1 MSMLLVYSLFM
12 IKEKSEDDYVDFKD
26 FSQVTKIDIPS
37 DYKKSLLPYICRSTI
52 FDIPIYKYIPF
63 MNDAYYYNE
72 SKPKQ
77 TSFNYSSYKNI
88 FFEEENLDIE
98 VIGNLVKN
106 KSNENTEKVK
116 MIQYNIKSPYNIT
129 ILSIKGTSN
138 KKDIFLDLQLY
149 IPSVFLNLLSTFSI
163 FSQETD
169 SYSFK
174 IVEYGLSIPYRL
186 FSKHSFIN
194 TYITDLLE
202 AYNNT
207 VRPYDNIVIVGHSLG
222 GGLSK
227 ILAKIKKKQF
237 ISLSGPGINAFHSN
251 WTKQGN
257 SENFDISMIDLVPD
271 MDLVPRVEVSGGTIY
286 KIICNQGSFKCHSK
300 AAPLWE
306 T

>member
-1 MSMLLVYSLFM
+1 MV
-12 IKEKSEDDYVDFKD
+12 
-26 FSQVTKIDIPS
+26 
-37 DYKKSLLPYICRSTI
+37 
-52 FDIPIYKYIPF
+52 
-63 MNDAYYYNE
+63 
-72 SKPKQ
+72 
-77 TSFNYSSYKNI
+77 
-88 FFEEENLDIE
+88 
-98 VIGNLVKN
+98 
-106 KSNENTEKVK
+106 
-116 MIQYNIKSPYNIT
+116 
-129 ILSIKGTSN
+129 
-138 KKDIFLDLQLY
+138 Y

-163 FSQETD
+163 FGQETD

-227 ILAKIKKKQF
+227 ILAKIKKKQS

-286 KIICNQGSFKCHSK
+286 RIICNQGPFKCHSK
-300 AAPLWE
+300 AASLCE
-306 T
+306 TLIM